1 MNSKNERTAPSTMKA
16 IVINKIT
23 PASAAKLSVIEVPR
37 VKPSWL
43 LVRVRGRGL
52 NHSEQVLRLGEVG
65 RDYIAAPI
73 VPGIECVGEVA
84 DPGDTPFAEGQRVC
98 AFMGGMG
105 RSFHGSYAEYVL
117 APAHHTFALPPSTRN
132 MPWAQLAAIPETFF
146 TAWGSLFECM
156 SLGEKDTL
164 LVRGGSCALG
174 YAAVQIAH
182 ALGCKVAATVSSARH
197 RGLLER
203 LGCAYVLEDDGALAA
218 KGLEP
223 TKVLELV
230 GTKTLLDSLKTAG
243 HGGVVCHTGI
253 LGGEEPLH
261 AFSPLADIPN
271 GVHLT
276 GFHSNWPNQK
286 TVDDMFKFIARHGIE
301 PVIAAT
307 FPFERIGEALSL
319 QDRGGFEGKI
329 VVTE

>member
-1 MNSKNERTAPSTMKA
+1 MALMQNNA
-16 IVINKIT
+16 
-23 PASAAKLSVIEVPR
+23 
-37 VKPSWL
+37 
-43 LVRVRGRGL
+43 LV
-52 NHSEQVLRLGEVG
+52 
-65 RDYIAAPI
+65 
-73 VPGIECVGEVA
+73 
-84 DPGDTPFAEGQRVC
+84 
-98 AFMGGMG
+98 
-105 RSFHGSYAEYVL
+105 
-117 APAHHTFALPPSTRN
+117 PAHHTFALPSSTRS

-156 SLGEKDTL
+156 SLDAKDTL

-174 YAAVQIAH
+174 YAAVQIVH
-182 ALGCKVAATVSSARH
+182 ALGCKVAATVRSARH

-218 KGLEP
+218 KSIEP

-230 GTKTLLDSLKTAG
+230 GTKTLLDSSKTAAR
-243 HGGVVCHTGI
+243 GGVMCHTGI

-286 TVDDMFKFIARHGIE
+286 TVDDMFDFIARHGIK

-329 VVTE
+329 VVAE